1 MKEML
6 DYNLRAGKHIN
17 IVEELDELEAK
28 FRADLKGTIDAY
40 DSLDEVSSE
49 TMNDLIVF
57 NTVIRM
63 MEKFGYLDDEETVKI
78 CRQGASIRQ
87 DYLEKLEGGVAIE

>member
-1 MKEML
+1 MKGML
-6 DYNLRAGKHIN
+6 DYNIRSGKHIN
-17 IVEELDELEAK
+17 IIEELDELEAK
-28 FRADLKGTIDAY
+28 FRADLKGTIDSF

-49 TMNDLIVF
+49 TLNDLVVF

-63 MEKFGYLDDEETVKI
+63 MEKFGYLDSEETASI
-78 CRQGASIRQ
+78 CRQGASIRI

>member
-28 FRADLKGTIDAY
+28 FRADLKATIDAF
-40 DSLDEVSSE
+40 DSLDEISSE
-49 TMNDLIVF
+49 TMNDLIMF

-63 MEKFGYLDDEETVKI
+63 MEKLGYLEDEEAVKI
-78 CRQGASIRQ
+78 CQQGATIRI
-87 DYLEKLEGGVAIE
+87 DYLGKIEGVAIE

>member
-1 MKEML
+1 MKEHL

-17 IVEELDELEAK
+17 IIEELDGLEMSL
-28 FRADLKGTIDAY
+28 RADLKGTIDAY
-40 DSLDEVSSE
+40 DSLDEVSNE

-57 NTVIRM
+57 NSIIRM
-63 MEKFGYLDDEETVKI
+63 MEKFGYLDEEETVKI
-78 CRQGASIRQ
+78 CRQAASIRQ

>member
-40 DSLDEVSSE
+40 ETLDEVSNE

>member
-17 IVEELDELEAK
+17 IVEELDEMEMSL
-28 FRADLKGTIDAY
+28 RADLKGTIDAY
-40 DSLDEVSSE
+40 DSLDEVSNE
-49 TMNDLIVF
+49 TLNDLVVF
-57 NTVIRM
+57 NAIIRM
-63 MEKFGYLDDEETVKI
+63 MEKFGYLDEEETVKI
-78 CRQGASIRQ
+78 CGKAASIRQ

>member
-17 IVEELDELEAK
+17 IVEELDELEMS
-28 FRADLKGTIDAY
+28 FRADLKGTIDAF

-49 TMNDLIVF
+49 TLNDLVVF
-57 NTVIRM
+57 KTSILM
-63 MEKFGYLDDEETVKI
+63 MEKFGYLDDEEAAKI
-78 CRQGASIRQ
+78 CKQGASIRKE
-87 DYLEKLEGGVAIE
+87 YLEKLEGGVAIE

>member
-1 MKEML
+1 M
-6 DYNLRAGKHIN
+6 
-17 IVEELDELEAK
+17 
-28 FRADLKGTIDAY
+28 
-40 DSLDEVSSE
+40 DEVSNE

>member
-40 DSLDEVSSE
+40 DSLDEVSNE

>member
-6 DYNLRAGKHIN
+6 EYNLRAGKHIN

-28 FRADLKGTIDAY
+28 FRADLKGTIDAF

-49 TMNDLIVF
+49 TMNDLVVF

-63 MEKFGYLDDEETVKI
+63 MEKFGYLDNEETVKI
-78 CRQGASIRQ
+78 CQQGASIRR